1 MKVPQVLVTLALVSL
16 AVAGAIPKPGEQHK
30 DRVIDK
36 VSVNILMVLWSYL
49 RIHGDATSLK
59 SLVLGVGIR

>member
-36 VSVNILMVLWSYL
+36 VSVNILKS
-49 RIHGDATSLK
+49 IHTSESK
-59 SLVLGVGIR
+59 SMRVPNKIP

>member
-36 VSVNILMVLWSYL
+36 VSVNILMVYSYL

-59 SLVLGVGIR
+59 SLF

>member
-16 AVAGAIPKPGEQHK
+16 AVAGAIPKPGEHK

-36 VSVNILMVLWSYL
+36 VSVNILKS
-49 RIHGDATSLK
+49 IHTSESKSDASSHKNLFNL
-59 SLVLGVGIR
+59 SVGIR

>member
-1 MKVPQVLVTLALVSL
+1 MLVTLALVSL

-36 VSVNILMVLWSYL
+36 VSVNILKS
-49 RIHGDATSLK
+49 IHTSESKGDASSHKNLFNL
-59 SLVLGVGIR
+59 SVGIR